1 MTQEDDDAVFSL
13 ARFTDAQEPIY
24 KRVLAELRSGKKRSH
39 WIWFIFPQI
48 DGLGNSVASR
58 HFAIKNLEEARA
70 YLQHPVVGTRL
81 RECSE
86 IVLGLEGRT
95 VSDIFGSPDD
105 MKVKSCMTLF
115 DRAAE
120 EQGSVFGK
128 VLEKYYDGERDE
140 RTLELLKWEP

>member
-1 MTQEDDDAVFSL
+1 M
-13 ARFTDAQEPIY
+13 
-24 KRVLAELRSGKKRSH
+24 
-39 WIWFIFPQI
+39 
-48 DGLGNSVASR
+48 ASR

-128 VLEKYYDGERDE
+128 VLEKYYDGKRDE
-140 RTLELLKWEP
+140 RTLELLKREP